1 MKKKKK
7 RNVSIHTDA
16 AVEERMGWKENR
28 TEAGRKRE
36 VLPHVHIFVSLIT
49 PLAIY
54 IQQEELAQI

>member
-1 MKKKKK
+1 M
-7 RNVSIHTDA
+7 SIHTDA